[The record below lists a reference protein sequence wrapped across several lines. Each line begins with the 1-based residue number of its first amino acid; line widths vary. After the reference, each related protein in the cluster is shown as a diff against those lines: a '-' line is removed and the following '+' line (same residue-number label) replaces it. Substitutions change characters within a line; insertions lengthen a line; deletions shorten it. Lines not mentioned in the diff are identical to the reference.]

1 MQKQEWPLGSPKLN
15 ISISEA
21 VVKNYH
27 GRSNKLNLNL
37 CQKKHSH
44 KKPMEDLQIIPIIGK
59 EFADK
64 IIPLIEHSKKS
75 IDIIVYDWKWY
86 PDQIGSTIQKFNNAI
101 VVAKRKG
108 IRVRVITTSSN
119 IDRILSRLDIE
130 TKKWMSR
137 KTLHTK
143 LTIID
148 NKIAILGSHN
158 YTMNAF
164 TINYEVSV
172 IIQDEAVVKRLNQY
186 FNNLWW

>member
-1 MQKQEWPLGSPKLN
+1 MQETTT
-15 ISISEA
+15 
-21 VVKNYH
+21 
-27 GRSNKLNLNL
+27 
-37 CQKKHSH
+37 
-44 KKPMEDLQIIPIIGK
+44 IIGK

-64 IIPLIEHSKKS
+64 IIPLIEQAKKS

-86 PDQIGSTIQKFNNAI
+86 PDQIGSAIQRFNNAI
-101 VVAKRKG
+101 VNASKKG
-108 IRVRVITTSSN
+108 KQIRAITNSPYIN
-119 IDRILSRLDIE
+119 NILSELNIK
-130 TKKWMSR
+130 TKKWSSR

-172 IIQDEAVVKRLNQY
+172 IIQDEATVKRLNQY